1 MNKRYVTSL
10 ASWVLGAL
18 AVRVSV
24 AGFNPIGMGV
34 FSAIMASSL
43 VKLPAFIIMGV
54 SVFMFWGFLTGAKY
68 IMVMAAIGAVMAIAR
83 DKRERVNEVAG
94 ALAGALLYGAM
105 EITDILMSETVK
117 PDYVGLSLMILLTF
131 SVSIVMSR
139 IIEAIMIS
147 GKKLNSGG
155 SKNLHKGME
164 NIYEEK
170 IKMIASSFERMSKSI
185 KNMSDKSSVNCI
197 SVPTMSLGDTG
208 GIAHNE
214 DDMVKSAQLELVN
227 EIWKGRMMESRDAI
241 ALQLSE
247 MSKILKDCTTS
258 SYVFVNMGE
267 QRERYLRLKLKNM
280 GIVLKKI
287 VVLNNRRGINEVNI
301 TIKAARGKYVTARQ
315 LEVAISDCFGK
326 KYKISR
332 DMGNTIK
339 KEYCTY
345 NLIEAPN
352 YFVLHGTAKCG
363 RNGESISGDNFTCLE
378 LMSGQTLLSVSDG
391 MGHGLKAYRESEMVL
406 SLLEEL
412 MEGGFTEEA
421 SLRLINSV
429 FMVDGDDISPATLD
443 MGIIDLYSGVCDFM
457 KIGAST
463 TFVKR
468 GGWIEAIKANSMPI
482 GTENMVDMET
492 SSKKLYDGDFVI
504 MVSDGVID
512 AIDMEDKDRYMSN
525 ILMDIH
531 STNPQEMAKNI
542 LDRVIE
548 EADGRKN
555 DDMLVM
561 VAGVWDKCA

>member
-1 MNKRYVTSL
+1 MNKRYVTSV

-18 AVRVSV
+18 AVRVNV

-34 FSAIMASSL
+34 FSAIMASGL

-68 IMVMAAIGAVMAIAR
+68 IMVMAAIGAVMAMAR
-83 DKRERVNEVAG
+83 DKRERINEVIG

-105 EITDILMSETVK
+105 EITDILMSEAVN
-117 PDYVGLSLMILLTF
+117 PDYAGLSLVILLTF
-131 SVSIVMSR
+131 SVSIVTSR

-147 GKKLNSGG
+147 GKRLNGGG

-185 KNMSDKSSVNCI
+185 KNMSDKSAVNCI
-197 SVPTMSLGDTG
+197 SMPAMSMGNTDGMDT
-208 GIAHNE
+208 
-214 DDMVKSAQLELVN
+214 DDIPKSPQLELVN
-227 EIWKGRMMESRDAI
+227 DIWRGRMMESRDAI

-280 GIVLKKI
+280 GMVLKKI

-301 TIKAARGKYVTARQ
+301 TIKAARGKYVTSRQ
-315 LEVAISDCFGK
+315 LETAISDCFGK
-326 KYKISR
+326 KYKMSR
-332 DMGNTIK
+332 DMGNIIK

-406 SLLEEL
+406 TLLEEL

-429 FMVDGDDISPATLD
+429 FIVDSDDISPASLD

-482 GTENMVDMET
+482 GTENIVDMET
-492 SSKKLYDGDFVI
+492 ASKKLYDGDFVI

-512 AIDMEDKDRYMSN
+512 AIDMEDKDRYMSD

-542 LDRVIE
+542 LDRIIE

>member
-54 SVFMFWGFLTGAKY
+54 SIFMFWGFLTGAKY

-117 PDYVGLSLMILLTF
+117 PDYMGLSLVILLTF

-155 SKNLHKGME
+155 NKNLNKGME

-170 IKMIASSFERMSKSI
+170 IKMIASSFERISKSI
-185 KNMSDKSSVNCI
+185 KNMSDKSAVNCI
-197 SVPTMSLGDTG
+197 SMPAMSLGDTDS
-208 GIAHNE
+208 IADNTG
-214 DDMVKSAQLELVN
+214 DMLKSAQLELVN
-227 EIWKGRMMESRDAI
+227 DIWKGRMMESRDAI

-301 TIKAARGKYVTARQ
+301 TVKAARGKYVTLRQ
-315 LEVAISDCFGK
+315 LEAAISDCFGK
-326 KYKISR
+326 KYKMSK
-332 DMGNTIK
+332 DMGNTVK

-429 FMVDGDDISPATLD
+429 FMVDGDDISPASLD

-482 GTENMVDMET
+482 GTENTVDMET
-492 SSKKLYDGDFVI
+492 ASKKLYDGDFVV

-512 AIDMEDKDRYMSN
+512 AIDMEDKDRYMSD

>member
-1 MNKRYVTSL
+1 MNKRYVTSV

-18 AVRVSV
+18 AVRVNV

-34 FSAIMASSL
+34 FSAIMASGL

-68 IMVMAAIGAVMAIAR
+68 IMVMAAIGAVMAMAR
-83 DKRERVNEVAG
+83 DKRERINEVVG

-105 EITDILMSETVK
+105 EITDILMSEAVN
-117 PDYVGLSLMILLTF
+117 PDYAGLSLVILLTF
-131 SVSIVMSR
+131 SVSIVTSR

-147 GKKLNSGG
+147 GKRLNGGG

-185 KNMSDKSSVNCI
+185 KNMSDKSAVNCI
-197 SVPTMSLGDTG
+197 SMPALSMGNTDGMDT
-208 GIAHNE
+208 
-214 DDMVKSAQLELVN
+214 DDMPKSPQLELVN
-227 EIWKGRMMESRDAI
+227 DIWRGRMMESRDAI

-280 GIVLKKI
+280 GMVLKKI

-301 TIKAARGKYVTARQ
+301 TIKAARGKYVTSRQ
-315 LEVAISDCFGK
+315 LETAISDCFGK
-326 KYKISR
+326 KYKMSR
-332 DMGNTIK
+332 DMGNIIK

-406 SLLEEL
+406 TLLEEL

-429 FMVDGDDISPATLD
+429 FIVDSDDISPASLD

-482 GTENMVDMET
+482 GTENIVDMET
-492 SSKKLYDGDFVI
+492 ASKKLYDGDFVI

-512 AIDMEDKDRYMSN
+512 AIDMEDKDRYMSD

-542 LDRVIE
+542 LDRIIE

>member
-1 MNKRYVTSL
+1 MNKRYVTSV

-18 AVRVSV
+18 AVRVNV

-34 FSAIMASSL
+34 FSAIMASGL

-68 IMVMAAIGAVMAIAR
+68 IMVMAAIGAVMAMAR
-83 DKRERVNEVAG
+83 DKRERINEVIG

-105 EITDILMSETVK
+105 EITDILMSEAVN
-117 PDYVGLSLMILLTF
+117 PDYAGLSLVILLTF
-131 SVSIVMSR
+131 SVSIVTSR

-147 GKKLNSGG
+147 GKRLNGGG
-155 SKNLHKGME
+155 SKNFHKGME

-185 KNMSDKSSVNCI
+185 KNMSDKSAVNCI
-197 SVPTMSLGDTG
+197 SMPALSMGNTDGMDT
-208 GIAHNE
+208 
-214 DDMVKSAQLELVN
+214 DDIPKSPQLELVN
-227 EIWKGRMMESRDAI
+227 DIWRGRMMESRDAI

-280 GIVLKKI
+280 GMVLKKI

-301 TIKAARGKYVTARQ
+301 TIKAARGKYVTSRQ
-315 LEVAISDCFGK
+315 LETAISDCFGK
-326 KYKISR
+326 KYKMSR
-332 DMGNTIK
+332 DMGNIIK

-406 SLLEEL
+406 TLLEEL

-429 FMVDGDDISPATLD
+429 FIVDSDDISPASLD

-482 GTENMVDMET
+482 GTENIVDMET
-492 SSKKLYDGDFVI
+492 ASKKLYDGDFVI

-512 AIDMEDKDRYMSN
+512 AIDMEDKDRYMSD

-542 LDRVIE
+542 LDRIIE

>member
-1 MNKRYVTSL
+1 MNKRYVTSV

-18 AVRVSV
+18 AVRVNV

-34 FSAIMASSL
+34 FSAIMASGL

-68 IMVMAAIGAVMAIAR
+68 IMVMAAIGAVMAMAR
-83 DKRERVNEVAG
+83 DKRERINEVIG

-105 EITDILMSETVK
+105 EITDILMSEAVN
-117 PDYVGLSLMILLTF
+117 PDYAGLSLVILLTF
-131 SVSIVMSR
+131 SVSIVTSR

-147 GKKLNSGG
+147 GKRLNGGG

-185 KNMSDKSSVNCI
+185 KNMSDKSAVNCI
-197 SVPTMSLGDTG
+197 SMPALSMGNTDGMDT
-208 GIAHNE
+208 
-214 DDMVKSAQLELVN
+214 DDIPKSPQLELVN
-227 EIWKGRMMESRDAI
+227 DIWRGRMMESRDAI

-280 GIVLKKI
+280 GMVLKKI

-301 TIKAARGKYVTARQ
+301 TIKAARGKYVTSRQ
-315 LEVAISDCFGK
+315 LETAISDCFGK
-326 KYKISR
+326 KYKMSR
-332 DMGNTIK
+332 DMGNIIK

-406 SLLEEL
+406 TLLEEL

-429 FMVDGDDISPATLD
+429 FIVDSDDISPASLD

-482 GTENMVDMET
+482 GTENIVDMET
-492 SSKKLYDGDFVI
+492 ASKKLYDGDFVI
-504 MVSDGVID
+504 MVSDWVID
-512 AIDMEDKDRYMSN
+512 AIDMEDKDRYMSD

-542 LDRVIE
+542 LDRIIE

>member
-1 MNKRYVTSL
+1 MNKRYVTSV

-18 AVRVSV
+18 AVRVNV

-34 FSAIMASSL
+34 FSAIMASGL

-68 IMVMAAIGAVMAIAR
+68 IMVMAAIGAVMAMAR
-83 DKRERVNEVAG
+83 DKRERINEVMG

-105 EITDILMSETVK
+105 EITDILMSEAVN
-117 PDYVGLSLMILLTF
+117 PDYAGLSLVILLTF
-131 SVSIVMSR
+131 SVSIVTSR

-147 GKKLNSGG
+147 GKRLNGGG

-185 KNMSDKSSVNCI
+185 KNMSDKSAVNCI
-197 SVPTMSLGDTG
+197 SMPALSMGNTDGMDT
-208 GIAHNE
+208 
-214 DDMVKSAQLELVN
+214 DDIPKSPQLELVN
-227 EIWKGRMMESRDAI
+227 DIWRGRMMESRDAI

-280 GIVLKKI
+280 GMVLKKI

-301 TIKAARGKYVTARQ
+301 TIKAARGKYVTSRQ
-315 LEVAISDCFGK
+315 LETAISDCFGK
-326 KYKISR
+326 KYKMSR
-332 DMGNTIK
+332 DMGNIIK

-406 SLLEEL
+406 TLLEEL

-429 FMVDGDDISPATLD
+429 FIVDSDDISPASLD

-482 GTENMVDMET
+482 GTENIVDMET
-492 SSKKLYDGDFVI
+492 ASKKLYDGDFVI

-512 AIDMEDKDRYMSN
+512 AIDMEDKDRYMSD

-542 LDRVIE
+542 LDRIIE

>member
-24 AGFNPIGMGV
+24 AGFNPIGIGV

-54 SVFMFWGFLTGAKY
+54 SIFMYWGFLTGAKY

-155 SKNLHKGME
+155 SKNIHKGME

-185 KNMSDKSSVNCI
+185 KSMSEKSAVNCI
-197 SVPTMSLGDTG
+197 SMPAISLTDTDS
-208 GIAHNE
+208 IA
-214 DDMVKSAQLELVN
+214 DDADSIVKSAQIELVN
-227 EIWKGRMMESRDAI
+227 DIWKGRMMESRDAI

-301 TIKAARGKYVTARQ
+301 TIKAARGKYVTLRQ
-315 LEVAISDCFGK
+315 LEAAISDCFGK
-326 KYKISR
+326 KYKMSR

-482 GTENMVDMET
+482 GTENIVDMET
-492 SSKKLYDGDFVI
+492 ASKKLYDGDFVI

-512 AIDMEDKDRYMSN
+512 AIDMEDKDRYMSD

>member
-1 MNKRYVTSL
+1 MNKRYVTSV

-18 AVRVSV
+18 AVRVNV

-34 FSAIMASSL
+34 FSAIMASGL

-68 IMVMAAIGAVMAIAR
+68 IMVMAAIGAVMAMAR
-83 DKRERVNEVAG
+83 DKRERINEVIG

-105 EITDILMSETVK
+105 EITDILMSEAVN
-117 PDYVGLSLMILLTF
+117 PDYAGLSLVILLTF
-131 SVSIVMSR
+131 SVSIVTSR

-147 GKKLNSGG
+147 GKRLNGGG

-185 KNMSDKSSVNCI
+185 KNMSDKSAVNCI
-197 SVPTMSLGDTG
+197 SMPALSMGNTDGMDT
-208 GIAHNE
+208 
-214 DDMVKSAQLELVN
+214 DDIPKSPQLELVN
-227 EIWKGRMMESRDAI
+227 DIWRGRMMESRDAI

-280 GIVLKKI
+280 GMVLKKI

-301 TIKAARGKYVTARQ
+301 TIKAARGKYVTSRQ
-315 LEVAISDCFGK
+315 LEMAISDCFGK
-326 KYKISR
+326 KYKMSR
-332 DMGNTIK
+332 DMGNIIK

-406 SLLEEL
+406 TLLEEL

-429 FMVDGDDISPATLD
+429 FIVDSDDISPASLD

-482 GTENMVDMET
+482 GTENIVDMET
-492 SSKKLYDGDFVI
+492 ASKKLYDGDFVI

-512 AIDMEDKDRYMSN
+512 AIDMEDKDRYMSD

-542 LDRVIE
+542 LDRIIE

>member
-43 VKLPAFIIMGV
+43 VKLPAFIVMGV
-54 SVFMFWGFLTGAKY
+54 SIFMFWGFLTGAKY
-68 IMVMAAIGAVMAIAR
+68 IMVMAAIAAVMAIAR

-105 EITDILMSETVK
+105 ETVDIFMSDTAK
-117 PDYVGLSLMILLTF
+117 PDYIGLSLVILLTF
-131 SVSIVMSR
+131 SISIVMSR
-139 IIEAIMIS
+139 IIEAVMMS
-147 GKKLNSGG
+147 GKKLNNGG
-155 SKNLHKGME
+155 SKNIHKGME

-185 KNMSDKSSVNCI
+185 KNMSDSMSVNCI
-197 SVPTMSLGDTG
+197 SMAEAPAQSTD
-208 GIAHNE
+208 N
-214 DDMVKSAQLELVN
+214 MVKSAQLELVN
-227 EIWKGRMMESRDAI
+227 DIWKGRMMESRDAI

-280 GIVLKKI
+280 GIALKKI

-301 TIKAARGKYVTARQ
+301 TLKAGRGKYVTSKQ
-315 LEVAISDCFGK
+315 LETAISDCFGK
-326 KYKISR
+326 KYKMSR
-332 DMGNTIK
+332 DVGNVIK

-363 RNGESISGDNFTCLE
+363 RNGESISGDNFTCME
-378 LMSGQTLLSVSDG
+378 LQSGQTLLSVSDG
-391 MGHGLKAYRESEMVL
+391 MGHGLKAYKESEMVL

-429 FMVDGDDISPATLD
+429 FMVDGDDISPASLD

-482 GTENMVDMET
+482 GTENIVDMET
-492 SSKKLYDGDFVI
+492 ASKKLYDGDFVI

-512 AIDMEDKDRYMSN
+512 AIDMEDKERYMSN

>member
-1 MNKRYVTSL
+1 
-10 ASWVLGAL
+10 
-18 AVRVSV
+18 
-24 AGFNPIGMGV
+24 
-34 FSAIMASSL
+34 
-43 VKLPAFIIMGV
+43 
-54 SVFMFWGFLTGAKY
+54 
-68 IMVMAAIGAVMAIAR
+68 
-83 DKRERVNEVAG
+83 
-94 ALAGALLYGAM
+94 
-105 EITDILMSETVK
+105 
-117 PDYVGLSLMILLTF
+117 
-131 SVSIVMSR
+131 
-139 IIEAIMIS
+139 
-147 GKKLNSGG
+147 
-155 SKNLHKGME
+155 
-164 NIYEEK
+164 
-170 IKMIASSFERMSKSI
+170 
-185 KNMSDKSSVNCI
+185 
-197 SVPTMSLGDTG
+197 
-208 GIAHNE
+208 
-214 DDMVKSAQLELVN
+214 
-227 EIWKGRMMESRDAI
+227 
-241 ALQLSE
+241 
-247 MSKILKDCTTS
+247 
-258 SYVFVNMGE
+258 MGE

-280 GIVLKKI
+280 GMVLKKI

-301 TIKAARGKYVTARQ
+301 TIKAARGKYVTSRQ
-315 LEVAISDCFGK
+315 LETAISDCFGK
-326 KYKISR
+326 KYKMSR
-332 DMGNTIK
+332 DMGNIIK

-352 YFVLHGTAKCG
+352 YFVLYGTAKCG

-406 SLLEEL
+406 TLLEEL

-429 FMVDGDDISPATLD
+429 FIVDSDDISPASLD

-482 GTENMVDMET
+482 GTENIVDMET
-492 SSKKLYDGDFVI
+492 ASKKLYDGDFVI

-512 AIDMEDKDRYMSN
+512 AIDMEDKDRYMSD

-542 LDRVIE
+542 LDRIIE

>member
-1 MNKRYVTSL
+1 MNKRYVTSV

-18 AVRVSV
+18 AVRVNV

-34 FSAIMASSL
+34 FSAIMASGL

-68 IMVMAAIGAVMAIAR
+68 IMVMAAIGAVMAMAR
-83 DKRERVNEVAG
+83 DKRERINEVIG

-105 EITDILMSETVK
+105 EITDILMSEAVN
-117 PDYVGLSLMILLTF
+117 PDYAGLSLVILLTF
-131 SVSIVMSR
+131 SVSIVTSR

-147 GKKLNSGG
+147 GKRLNGGG

-185 KNMSDKSSVNCI
+185 KNMSDKSAVNCI
-197 SVPTMSLGDTG
+197 SMPAMSMGNTDGMTDDTG
-208 GIAHNE
+208 SM
-214 DDMVKSAQLELVN
+214 DKSPQLELVN
-227 EIWKGRMMESRDAI
+227 DIWRGRMMESRDAI

-280 GIVLKKI
+280 GMVLKKI

-301 TIKAARGKYVTARQ
+301 TIKAARGKYVTSRQ
-315 LEVAISDCFGK
+315 LETAISDCFGK
-326 KYKISR
+326 KYKMSR
-332 DMGNTIK
+332 DMGNIIK

-406 SLLEEL
+406 TLLEEL

-429 FMVDGDDISPATLD
+429 FMVDGDDISPASLD

-482 GTENMVDMET
+482 GTENIVDMET
-492 SSKKLYDGDFVI
+492 ASKKLYDGDFVI

-512 AIDMEDKDRYMSN
+512 AIDMEDKDRYMSD

-542 LDRVIE
+542 LDRIIE

>member
-1 MNKRYVTSL
+1 MNKRYVTSVL
-10 ASWVLGAL
+10 SWVLGAF

-24 AGFNPIGMGV
+24 AGYNPIGMGV

-43 VKLPAFIIMGV
+43 VKLPAFIVMGV
-54 SVFMFWGFLTGAKY
+54 SIFMFWGFLTGAKY
-68 IMVMAAIGAVMAIAR
+68 IMVMAAIGAIMAIAR

-94 ALAGALLYGAM
+94 ALTGALLYGAM
-105 EITDILMSETVK
+105 EITDILMSK
-117 PDYVGLSLMILLTF
+117 IQSPDYMGLSLVILLTF
-131 SVSIVMSR
+131 SVSIVISR

-147 GKKLNSGG
+147 GKKLNNGG
-155 SKNLHKGME
+155 SKNHHKGME
-164 NIYEEK
+164 NLYEEK

-185 KNMSDKSSVNCI
+185 KSMSDNVAVNCI
-197 SVPTMSLGDTG
+197 SMPDLAVSMSD
-208 GIAHNE
+208 N
-214 DDMVKSAQLELVN
+214 MVKSTQLELVN
-227 EIWKGRMMESRDAI
+227 DIWKGRMMESRDAI

-258 SYVFVNMGE
+258 SYVCVNMGE

-287 VVLNNRRGINEVNI
+287 VILNNRRGINEVNI
-301 TIKAARGKYVTARQ
+301 TIKAARGKYVTSKQ
-315 LEVAISDCFGK
+315 LESAISDCFGK
-326 KYKISR
+326 KYKMSR
-332 DMGNTIK
+332 AVGNTIK
-339 KEYCTY
+339 KEYFTY

-378 LMSGQTLLSVSDG
+378 LQSGQTLLSVSDG
-391 MGHGLKAYRESEMVL
+391 MGHGLKAYKESEMVL

-429 FMVDGDDISPATLD
+429 FMVDGDDISPASLD

-482 GTENMVDMET
+482 GTENVVDMET
-492 SSKKLYDGDFVI
+492 ASKKLYDGDFVI

-512 AIDMEDKDRYMSN
+512 AIDMEDKERYMSD
-525 ILMDIH
+525 ILLDIH

-548 EADGRKN
+548 EAAGRKN